1 MLTGRSKSFWSLD
14 TGERKMRQVVTTAL
28 RGYRYLISPLLGP
41 TCRFYPTCSSY
52 AIEAIERHGITRG
65 IWLTLRRLIRCNPWH
80 PGGVDVVPGE
90 NASNSGCLHH

>member
-1 MLTGRSKSFWSLD
+1 MLTGRSKSFRSLD

-80 PGGVDVVPGE
+80 PGGVDMVPGE

>member
-1 MLTGRSKSFWSLD
+1 
-14 TGERKMRQVVTTAL
+14 MRQVVTATL

-52 AIEAIERHGITRG
+52 AIEAIERHGIARG

-80 PGGVDVVPGE
+80 PGGVDMVPGE
-90 NASNSGCLHH
+90 NAGNSGCLHH

>member
-1 MLTGRSKSFWSLD
+1 
-14 TGERKMRQVVTTAL
+14 MRQVVTAAL

-65 IWLTLRRLIRCNPWH
+65 TWLTLCRLIRCNPWH
-80 PGGVDVVPGE
+80 PGGVDMVPGKNSD
-90 NASNSGCLHH
+90 NAGCLHH

>member
-1 MLTGRSKSFWSLD
+1 
-14 TGERKMRQVVTTAL
+14 MRQVVTTAL

-65 IWLTLRRLIRCNPWH
+65 IWLTLCRLIRCNPWH
-80 PGGVDVVPGE
+80 PGGVDMVPGE

>member
-1 MLTGRSKSFWSLD
+1 
-14 TGERKMRQVVTTAL
+14 MRQVVTATL

-80 PGGVDVVPGE
+80 PGGVDMVPGE
-90 NASNSGCLHH
+90 NADNSSGCLHH

>member
-1 MLTGRSKSFWSLD
+1 
-14 TGERKMRQVVTTAL
+14 MRQVVTAAL

-65 IWLTLRRLIRCNPWH
+65 TWLTLRRLIRCNPWH
-80 PGGVDVVPGE
+80 PGGVDMVPDE
-90 NASNSGCLHH
+90 HADNNGCLHH

>member
-1 MLTGRSKSFWSLD
+1 M
-14 TGERKMRQVVTTAL
+14 RKVVTALL

-41 TCRFYPTCSSY
+41 SCRFYPTCSSY

-80 PGGVDVVPGE
+80 PGGVDMVPGE

>member
-1 MLTGRSKSFWSLD
+1 
-14 TGERKMRQVVTTAL
+14 MRHVVTAAL

-80 PGGVDVVPGE
+80 PGGVDMVPGE

>member
-1 MLTGRSKSFWSLD
+1 MGR
-14 TGERKMRQVVTTAL
+14 VVTAAL

-80 PGGVDVVPGE
+80 PGGVDMVPGE

>member
-1 MLTGRSKSFWSLD
+1 
-14 TGERKMRQVVTTAL
+14 MRQVVTAAL
-28 RGYRYLISPLLGP
+28 RGYCYLISPLLGP

-80 PGGVDVVPGE
+80 PGGVDMVPGE
-90 NASNSGCLHH
+90 NESNSGCLHH

>member
-1 MLTGRSKSFWSLD
+1 
-14 TGERKMRQVVTTAL
+14 MRQVVTAAL

-65 IWLTLRRLIRCNPWH
+65 TWLTLHRLIRCNPWH
-80 PGGVDVVPGE
+80 PGGVDMVPGE
-90 NASNSGCLHH
+90 SSDNAGCLHH